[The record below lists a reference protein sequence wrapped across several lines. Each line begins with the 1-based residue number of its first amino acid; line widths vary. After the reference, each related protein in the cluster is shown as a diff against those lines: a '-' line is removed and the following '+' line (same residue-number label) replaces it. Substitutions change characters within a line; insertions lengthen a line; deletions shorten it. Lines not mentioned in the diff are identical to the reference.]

1 MVEQDTIS
9 LLRECD
15 SGIKMGASS
24 IEDVMKY
31 VRSRELESRLSEC
44 KNAHLTLGDEVE
56 SLLEKYDSSSKNPNP
71 VIKTMSKMK
80 TAMKL
85 GINESDRAIADL
97 MTDGCNMG
105 VKSLSKYLNQ
115 YKAAS
120 DESKS
125 IAKKLIDI
133 ESNLAIDMREYL

>member
-1 MVEQDTIS
+1 
-9 LLRECD
+9 
-15 SGIKMGASS
+15 
-24 IEDVMKY
+24 MKLQFIL
-31 VRSRELESRLSEC
+31 VVLQAFMKL
-44 KNAHLTLGDEVE
+44 
-56 SLLEKYDSSSKNPNP
+56 
-71 VIKTMSKMK
+71 KMK

-105 VKSLSKYLNQ
+105 VKSLSKHLNQ